1 MHKLIDLYCRGL
13 TLLMVVALAAMV
25 LLVFGNVVL
34 RYGFN
39 SGITVSEEISRWLF
53 VWLAFMGA
61 VVALKNHDHL
71 GTDVLVSRL
80 PAAGKRACLAVALLA
95 MLYVTWL
102 LLSGAWTQ
110 MLINLDVRAPVSGAP
125 LAVLYASGVLFGV
138 SALVILARD
147 LWRALSGQLS
157 DRELIAVRDS
167 EELSLVEDLH
177 IDHSLDAADR
187 RPKPR

>member
-13 TLLMVVALAAMV
+13 TLLMVGALATMV

-34 RYGFN
+34 RYGFS

-71 GTDVLVSRL
+71 GTDVLVARL
-80 PAAGKRACLAVALLA
+80 PAAGKRVCLVVAQVA
-95 MLYVTWL
+95 MLHVSWL
-102 LLSGAWTQ
+102 LLSGAWSQ
-110 MLINLDVRAPVSGAP
+110 MRINLEVRAPVSGAP
-125 LAVLYASGVLFGV
+125 MAVLYASGVLFGA
-138 SALVILARD
+138 SALLILARD

-157 DRELIAVRDS
+157 ERDLVAVRDS

-177 IDHSLDAADR
+177 LDHSLDATER
-187 RPKPR
+187 RPGSR

>member
-13 TLLMVVALAAMV
+13 TVLMVAALAVMV
-25 LLVFGNVVL
+25 VLVFGNVVL

-80 PAAGKRACLAVALLA
+80 PAAGKRVCLVAALVA

-110 MLINLDVRAPVSGAP
+110 MRINLDVRAPVSGAP
-125 LAVLYASGVLFGV
+125 VAVLYGAGVLFGA

-157 DRELIAVRDS
+157 ERELIAVRDS

-177 IDHSLDAADR
+177 LDHSLDAVER
-187 RPKPR
+187 RPGAR